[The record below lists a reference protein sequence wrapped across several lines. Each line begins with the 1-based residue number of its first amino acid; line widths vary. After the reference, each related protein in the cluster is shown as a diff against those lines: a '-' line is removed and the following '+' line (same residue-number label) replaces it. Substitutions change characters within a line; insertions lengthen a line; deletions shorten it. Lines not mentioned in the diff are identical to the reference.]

1 MKFFTTALVLV
12 EAANAFPWVS
22 LVPDVDSSMLVERQQ
37 PGSGPGSEATC
48 PFNANHVFAAPI
60 TAKYPY
66 NGAKGGVKGK
76 ETGGFLVPAKG
87 DTEHRYIA
95 PKATDIRGPCP
106 GLVGGE
112 SLLSITLTYTD
123 GFVEHG
129 RQPRVSRSRWH
140 HELH

>member
-1 MKFFTTALVLV
+1 MKFFTTALVLA

-106 GLVGGE
+106 GLVSE
-112 SLLSITLTYTD
+112 DLTPSTSSPHTD
-123 GFVEHG
+123 SFPEHG
-129 RQPRVSRSRWH
+129 GQSRVPRSRWH